1 MRSRVRPH
9 IPEEELHAY
18 LDAQLS
24 PAQRAEIAEH
34 LLACLIC
41 RALEGEV
48 RTLRS
53 RSAALLAIATPRTI
67 RGVPLPAIRSRR
79 RLRGG
84 PVVAAAAVALLL
96 GGSWTVSRSGNG
108 TGSDDRPVLATAS
121 AFVAPALL
129 ARVVTPAVSVDSTAR
144 RRPQATSRT
153 LTLASRAA
161 VAPRVIPVR
170 QVTGTPSTRRLR
182 VVDPMIDA
190 DPSSGGQ
197 AWETTSFQDA
207 RDAAEGAIAHL
218 DGIPVNTVRLQSSSR
233 GARPTAMV
241 RQVLPD
247 GRAVW
252 VVEGAVEELGPVY
265 QLLEASGLSL
275 STPRRAR
282 PDYIGSD
289 EEPVRTVRMVTVAA
303 YLPIDSVEALAGA
316 RLKLD

>member
-9 IPEEELHAY
+9 IPEDELHAY

-48 RTLRS
+48 RVLRH
-53 RSAALLAIATPRTI
+53 RSAALLAVAAPRTI
-67 RGVPLPAIRSRR
+67 RGVPLPAVRRR

-84 PVVAAAAVALLL
+84 PIAAAAAAALVIAGSVSVARDG
-96 GGSWTVSRSGNG
+96 GGSAGDG
-108 TGSDDRPVLATAS
+108 PVLATAS
-121 AFVAPALL
+121 AFVAPAIL
-129 ARVVTPAVSVDSTAR
+129 ARVAAPAITNEPTATEPR
-144 RRPQATSRT
+144 RTASSRTRT
-153 LTLASRAA
+153 LTLASRAS

-170 QVTGTPSTRRLR
+170 QVTGGSSRRLR
-182 VVDPMIDA
+182 VVDPMLEVA
-190 DPSSGGQ
+190 PSGTGE

-207 RDAAEGAIAHL
+207 REAASGAIAHL
-218 DGIPVNTVRLQSSSR
+218 DGIPVNTVRLQPSTH
-233 GARPTAMV
+233 GGRPTAMV

-247 GRAVW
+247 GRTIW

-289 EEPVRTVRMVTVAA
+289 EAPIRTVRMVTVAA